1 LHNAGKSVTLRFEGK
16 EYPMHLLIPKYS
28 YQKITVSIDQNIPFV
43 GFEPLTTLFPTARGL
58 H

>member
-1 LHNAGKSVTLRFEGK
+1 
-16 EYPMHLLIPKYS
+16 MHLLIPKYS